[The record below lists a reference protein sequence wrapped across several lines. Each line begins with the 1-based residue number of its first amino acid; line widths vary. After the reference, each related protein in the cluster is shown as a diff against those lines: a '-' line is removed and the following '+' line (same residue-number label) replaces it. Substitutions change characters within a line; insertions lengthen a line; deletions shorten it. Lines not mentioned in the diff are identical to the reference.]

1 MAPRCGAT
9 ATGTALGVGAVLA
22 GSPVFVLVRVLKHH
36 SVFQQ
41 VLLRSPFF
49 LGAAAIAAVLR
60 WGRSRSGCNRFRA
73 AVASFGWIGVVGSFF
88 LALECCNRHEPSSD
102 QDEQRRLYHQ
112 HVPVFCGIVD
122 TFCLREHLPLRTKA
136 MIVMGLV
143 SVAIILWGD
152 FDANPEYTAGN
163 LVALINP
170 MSWAIF
176 WAIMRQNKEDKSREP
191 SSRGRSGTIYCS
203 CSWPPGVLLPSQV

>member
-1 MAPRCGAT
+1 
-9 ATGTALGVGAVLA
+9 
-22 GSPVFVLVRVLKHH
+22 
-36 SVFQQ
+36 
-41 VLLRSPFF
+41 
-49 LGAAAIAAVLR
+49 
-60 WGRSRSGCNRFRA
+60 
-73 AVASFGWIGVVGSFF
+73 
-88 LALECCNRHEPSSD
+88 
-102 QDEQRRLYHQ
+102 
-112 HVPVFCGIVD
+112 
-122 TFCLREHLPLRTKA
+122 

-191 SSRGRSGTIYCS
+191 GSRGKK
-203 CSWPPGVLLPSQV
+203 WDDLLLVQLAAGCFMPSQV